1 MENLQSIK
9 RSINSAESL
18 QSIVS
23 TMKAHASSVITQ
35 FQNAA
40 AASMAYRHV
49 LDRALYV
56 VITTGEETKDH
67 RQEVKGSDIHVLF
80 GSDHGLVGRFN
91 ERIVA
96 FAQEKITPANED
108 VILVVGQQVIN
119 RLEKGFKVDV
129 VLPVPQTEEGITSMV
144 QRLLLAIDEIRESK
158 TIGRILL
165 YYNKPQDAASFT
177 EETELL
183 FPIDLEELAKNKAD
197 WQSNALPTYF
207 VSKKNLLSHLIHQ
220 YFFISLYRAFCY
232 SLASENASRLASM
245 QAAEKNIDERLTELN
260 AKYRRQRQN
269 QITEEVNDVISGFKA
284 IKKSKEQEALNG
296 T

>member
-40 AASMAYRHV
+40 AASMAYRRV

-56 VITTGEETKDH
+56 VITTGEETKPP
-67 RQEVKGSDIHVLF
+67 QQKVKGSDIHVIF
-80 GSDHGLVGRFN
+80 GSDHGLAGRFN

-96 FAQEKITPANED
+96 FAQEKITPGEED
-108 VILVVGQQVIN
+108 VVLVVGQQVLN
-119 RLEKGFKVDV
+119 RLEEGFKVDT

-158 TIGRILL
+158 TVGRILL
-165 YYNKPQDAASFT
+165 HYNKPQEVASFV
-177 EETELL
+177 EETERL
-183 FPIDLEELAKNKAD
+183 FPIDLEELIKND
-197 WQSNALPTYF
+197 VEWESNSLPTYF
-207 VSKKNLLSHLIHQ
+207 VSKKNLFSHLIHQ

-245 QAAEKNIDERLTELN
+245 QSAEKNIDERLVDLN

-284 IKKSKEQEALNG
+284 IKKSKEQEAVNS

>member
-49 LDRALYV
+49 LDRGLYV
-56 VITTGEETKDH
+56 VLTTDEEQTP
-67 RQEVKGSDIHVLF
+67 RQHDAKGSDIHILF
-80 GSDHGLVGRFN
+80 GSDHGLAGRFN
-91 ERIVA
+91 ERIVT
-96 FAQEKITPANED
+96 FAQQNITPGAED
-108 VILVVGQQVIN
+108 VILVVGQQILT
-119 RLEKGFKVDV
+119 RLEEGFKVDTV
-129 VLPVPQTEEGITSMV
+129 FPVPQTEEGITSMV
-144 QRLLLAIDEIRESK
+144 QRLLLAIDDIRERV
-158 TIGRILL
+158 TVGRILL
-165 YYNKPQDAASFT
+165 YYNKPQEAASFT
-177 EETELL
+177 EETERL
-183 FPIDLEELAKNKAD
+183 FPIDLAELAKSKVE
-197 WQSNALPTYF
+197 WESNTLPTYF
-207 VSKKNLLSHLIHQ
+207 VSRKNVFSHLIQH
-220 YFFISLYRAFCY
+220 YFFITLYRAFCY

-245 QAAEKNIDERLTELN
+245 QAAEKNIDERLVELN

-284 IKKSKEQEALNG
+284 IKKSKEQQG
-296 T
+296 

>member
-9 RSINSAESL
+9 RSINSTESL

-56 VITTGEETKDH
+56 VLTTDDEPKPH
-67 RQEVKGSDIHVLF
+67 QQEVKGSDIHILF
-80 GSDHGLVGRFN
+80 GSDHGLAGRFN

-96 FAQEKITPANED
+96 FAHENITPRDED
-108 VILVVGQQVIN
+108 VILVVGQQILA
-119 RLEKGFKVDV
+119 RLDEGFKVDTV
-129 VLPVPQTEEGITSMV
+129 FPVPQTEEGITNMV
-144 QRLLLAIDEIRESK
+144 QRLLVAIDEARESNK
-158 TIGRILL
+158 IGRIFL
-165 YYNKPQDAASFT
+165 YYNKPQEAASFD

-183 FPIDLEELAKNKAD
+183 FPFDLEKLSENKVE
-197 WQSNALPTYF
+197 WESNSLPTFF
-207 VSKKNLLSHLIHQ
+207 VSKKKLFSHLIQQ
-220 YFFISLYRAFCY
+220 YFFITLYRAFCY

-245 QAAEKNIDERLTELN
+245 QAAEKNIDERLGLLN

-284 IKKSKEQEALNG
+284 IKKSKEQEAGGG

>member
-1 MENLQSIK
+1 MENLQTIK

-56 VITTGEETKDH
+56 VLTTGEEANPY
-67 RQEVKGSDIHVLF
+67 QEEAKGSDIHILF
-80 GSDHGLVGRFN
+80 GSDHGLAGRFN
-91 ERIVA
+91 ERIVS
-96 FAQEKITPANED
+96 FAQKTMRPDAED
-108 VILVVGQQVIN
+108 VLLVVGQQVLN
-119 RLEKGFKVDV
+119 RLDESVKVDTV
-129 VLPVPQTEEGITSMV
+129 FPVPQTEEGITSMV
-144 QRLLLAIDEIRESK
+144 QRLLLAIDEIRETK
-158 TIGRILL
+158 KAGRILL
-165 YYNKPQDAASFT
+165 YYNKPQEAASFV

-183 FPIDLEELAKNKAD
+183 FPINLEELAKNKME
-197 WQSNALPTYF
+197 WESNSLPTYY
-207 VSKKNLLSHLIHQ
+207 VNKKNLVSHLIQQ
-220 YFFISLYRAFCY
+220 YFFITLYRAFCY

-245 QAAEKNIDERLTELN
+245 QAAEKNIDERLAELN

-284 IKKSKEQEALNG
+284 IKKSKEQEEHPQM
-296 T
+296 

>member
-1 MENLQSIK
+1 MENLQTIK

-23 TMKAHASSVITQ
+23 TMKAHASSVIAQ

-49 LDRALYV
+49 LDRGLYV
-56 VITTGEETKDH
+56 VLTTEEETKT
-67 RQEVKGSDIHVLF
+67 RQQEVKGSDIHVIF
-80 GSDHGLVGRFN
+80 GSDHGLAGRFN
-91 ERIVA
+91 ERIVT
-96 FAQEKITPANED
+96 FVQEKITPGAED
-108 VILVVGQQVIN
+108 VMIVVGQQVVN
-119 RLEKGFKVDV
+119 RLEEGFKADTVF
-129 VLPVPQTEEGITSMV
+129 PVPQTEEGITSMV
-144 QRLLLAIDEIRESK
+144 QRLLLAIDEIRERK
-158 TIGRILL
+158 TVGRVLL
-165 YYNKPQDAASFT
+165 YYNKPQEVASFA

-183 FPIDLEELAKNKAD
+183 FPIDLEELSKNKEE
-197 WQSNALPTYF
+197 WESNLLPAYF
-207 VSKKNLLSHLIHQ
+207 VSKKNLLSHLIQQ
-220 YFFISLYRAFCY
+220 YFFITLYRAFCY

-245 QAAEKNIDERLTELN
+245 QAAEKNIDERLAELN

-284 IKKSKEQEALNG
+284 IKKSKEQEAQGG